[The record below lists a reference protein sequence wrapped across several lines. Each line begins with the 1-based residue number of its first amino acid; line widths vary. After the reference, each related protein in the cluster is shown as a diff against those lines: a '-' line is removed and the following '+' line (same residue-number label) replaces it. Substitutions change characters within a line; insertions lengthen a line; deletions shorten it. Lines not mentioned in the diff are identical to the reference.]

1 MNINDF
7 TVGELTAAINK
18 IPRRW
23 GRIGELGIFSS
34 RPLATRDVVIEE
46 QSSGLALLPDHE
58 WGGEGT
64 KAGASTRR
72 TLSFRIKQ
80 TVHEDF
86 LHPSDV
92 MGIRAFG
99 QDAGMSSVND
109 GIALKLQRMRA
120 KHDQTLE
127 WKRFSAIKGVVT
139 DGAGTVLY
147 DLYQHFGVTQASVD
161 FTLGTSTTNIRAKCE
176 AVVNQIEDNLMGDT
190 MTGVHVFVSPEFWG
204 KLVTHPQVV
213 DYIKNTPTAQQF
225 MASAM
230 NQIQVYGV
238 VFEQYRAS
246 VNGQRFI
253 AANEGHAIPVGT
265 TDTFATYFAPAD
277 FNETVNTVALPF
289 YAKTWPQEGDR
300 GYVLHTQSNSLP
312 LCHQPAALVKVFTS
326 N

>member
-1 MNINDF
+1 MNITDF
-7 TVGELTAAINK
+7 TIGELTAAINK
-18 IPRRW
+18 VPRQW
-23 GRIGELGIFSS
+23 GRIGELGVFRN

-46 QSSGLALLPDHE
+46 RSSGLALLPDHE

-64 KAGASTRR
+64 KASASTRR

-86 LHPSDV
+86 VHPMDV

-99 QDAGMSSVND
+99 QEDGMATMQD
-109 GIALKLQRMRA
+109 EIAFRLQRMRA

-127 WKRFSAIKGVVT
+127 WKRFGAIKGVVS

-147 DLYQHFGVTQASVD
+147 DLYQHFGVAQVTVD
-161 FTLGTSTTNIRAKCE
+161 FTLGTSTTNVRQKVE
-176 AVVNQIEDNLMGDT
+176 TVVNQIEDNLMGDT
-190 MTGVHVFVSPEFWG
+190 MNGVRVFVSPEFWH
-204 KLVTHPQVV
+204 KLVAHPEVV
-213 DYIKNTPTAQQF
+213 DYIKNTPSARAF
-225 MASAM
+225 MQSSF
-230 NQIQVYGV
+230 NEIEVFGV

-265 TDTFATYFAPAD
+265 TDLFATYFAPAD
-277 FNETVNTVALPF
+277 FNETVNTVALPI
-289 YAKTWPQEGDR
+289 YAKTWEQEGGR
-300 GYVLHTQSNSLP
+300 GYTLHTQSNSLP

>member
-1 MNINDF
+1 MNITDF
-7 TVGELTAAINK
+7 TIGELTAAINQV
-18 IPRRW
+18 PRQW
-23 GRIGELGIFSS
+23 GRIGELGIFRN

-46 QSSGLALLPDHE
+46 RSSGLALLPDHE

-64 KAGASTRR
+64 KASASTRR

-86 LHPSDV
+86 VHPMDV

-99 QDAGMSSVND
+99 QEDGMASMQD
-109 GIALKLQRMRA
+109 EIAYRLQRMRA

-127 WKRFSAIKGVVT
+127 WKRFGAIKGVVT

-147 DLYQHFGVTQASVD
+147 DLYSHFGVTQVSVD
-161 FTLGTSTTNIRAKCE
+161 FVLGTSTTNIRAKCE
-176 AVVNQIEDNLMGDT
+176 SLVNQIEDNLMGDT
-190 MTGVHVFVSPEFWG
+190 MTGVHVFVSPEFWA
-204 KLVTHPQVV
+204 KLVVHPQVV

-225 MASAM
+225 MASAL

-265 TDTFATYFAPAD
+265 TDLFATYFAPAD
-277 FNETVNTVALPF
+277 FNETVNTVALPL
-289 YAKTWPQEGDR
+289 YAKVWAQDGDR
-300 GYVLHTQSNSLP
+300 GFVLHTQSNSLP
-312 LCHQPAALVKVFTS
+312 LCHQPAALVKVVTS